1 MKSWVATKP
10 RIENNPQIWTHMA
23 FGMLTLVS
31 LGQSELF
38 KYSKASRYADF
49 GSRKKQCSSKPHFV
63 RFIPMY

>member
-38 KYSKASRYADF
+38 KYLQNVPLHCCVQK
-49 GSRKKQCSSKPHFV
+49 
-63 RFIPMY
+63 